1 MPIKLAM
8 PSPIKTPVRI
18 ALLTL
23 PESSASV
30 LYGLYDVLSSINWA
44 WPSLTG
50 DPDAHHGFD
59 VRIVSPDGV
68 GFHCFGGIPVEPHGA
83 LDSVG
88 PTDIALISDLAIDN
102 TSDPRDRWP
111 DVARWLVQHYEAGGM
126 IGTVCTGSILLADT
140 GLLDGRE
147 ATTHWAYKNVFKDYY
162 PEVTL
167 RAERMLVAADPE
179 GRLITSGGTSSWE
192 DLSLYLI
199 GRFCGPVEAVKTAKV
214 FVIGDRSDG
223 QLPYTSMVMPQQHE
237 DAVIADCQAWIADH
251 YAIANPVA
259 RMIERCGL
267 PERSFKRRFK
277 QATGYT
283 PVTYVQTLRI
293 EEAKQQLEQNTT
305 ATEAIGSEVGYE
317 DPAFFR
323 RLFKRQTGVTPAR
336 YRQRVRKITGP
347 DLAAG

>member
-1 MPIKLAM
+1 MPNTLTM
-8 PSPIKTPVRI
+8 PSSTKTRVRI

-44 WPSLTG
+44 WPTLTG
-50 DPDAHHGFD
+50 DRDAHPGFD
-59 VRIVSPDGV
+59 VRIVSPDGLA
-68 GFHCFGGIPVEPHGA
+68 FHCFGGIPVEPHGP
-83 LDSVG
+83 LNSVG
-88 PTDIALISDLAIDN
+88 PKDIVLISDLAIDN
-102 TSDPRDRWP
+102 ISDPRDRWP
-111 DVARWLVQHYEAGGM
+111 DVARWLVRHHAAGGM

-147 ATTHWAYKNVFKDYY
+147 ATTHWAYKNVFEDYY

-192 DLSLYLI
+192 DLSLHLI
-199 GRFCGPVEAVKTAKV
+199 GRFCGPTEAVKTAKV
-214 FVIGDRSDG
+214 FVIGDHGDG
-223 QLPYTSMVMPQQHE
+223 QLPYASMVMPHQHE
-237 DAVIADCQAWIADH
+237 DAVIAECQVWIADH
-251 YAIANPVA
+251 YATANPVS
-259 RMIERCGL
+259 RMIERCDL

-293 EEAKQQLEQNTT
+293 EEAKQQLEQSNM
-305 ATEAIGSEVGYE
+305 ATELVGAAVGYA

-336 YRQRVRKITGP
+336 YRQRVRKITEP
-347 DLAAG
+347 ELVAG